1 MTRATSSILDLS
13 QWCAGVPADTVSTG
27 NTDILE
33 GLVTVAWPF
42 RKFVRTKV
50 PTFDTNTDSAFR
62 DYFGHEG
69 AQEEFR
75 AWCSGAD
82 RRHRAVQAK
91 DRMNLIDRSRI
102 TQCTRGTRVPKPP
115 DLS

>member
-62 DYFGHEG
+62 DYFGREG
-69 AQEEFR
+69 AQEESR
-75 AWCSGAD
+75 AWCSGA
-82 RRHRAVQAK
+82 VPKAK
-91 DRMNLIDRSRI
+91 DRMNLIDRSRVA
-102 TQCTRGTRVPKPP
+102 QRTRCTRVPKPP